1 MYGVKVFCVK
11 VTDCECFHGS
21 DPASGRRDDVRVQGA
36 QPGGRGG
43 HTVRQV
49 TIATWLPMCLYHR
62 FYKIIT
68 FTDYH
73 NIK

>member
-1 MYGVKVFCVK
+1 MLSIRCMVSRYFCVK

-43 HTVRQV
+43 HTV
-49 TIATWLPMCLYHR
+49 
-62 FYKIIT
+62 
-68 FTDYH
+68 
-73 NIK
+73 